1 MLNRKNTA
9 LSFTVVYKPS
19 L

>member
-1 MLNRKNTA
+1 MNKTA